1 MCEFFQKSQKSVTL
15 IADTL
20 WNMRGTKELD
30 YFVFTDSLHAKN
42 KHALSIPSECLAYH
56 QI

>member
-42 KHALSIPSECLAYH
+42 KHALSILSECLAHH